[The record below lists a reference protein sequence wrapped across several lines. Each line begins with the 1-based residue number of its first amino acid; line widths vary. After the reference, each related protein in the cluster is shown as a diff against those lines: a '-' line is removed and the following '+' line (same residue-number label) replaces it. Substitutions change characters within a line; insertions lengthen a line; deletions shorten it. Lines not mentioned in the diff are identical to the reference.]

1 MEEKLKKYGPMA
13 VIGAAIVGGIYY
25 LSRNSSGGTS
35 TNNAGY
41 SVVNPP
47 DNSAAVAAAA
57 SMDQSRLALASTG
70 LQTLASLTAQ
80 KEDDATKITLSNV
93 AAKNSVDLSTINA
106 NRDITLQQGQLTALD
121 TQSKYSL
128 AQSQIQ
134 NDSAIAIQKEQDDAA
149 IRQQTINANTQ
160 NNAIKAQQ
168 AIAHHNSNVSMITS
182 FIGLVALVAM
192 CYDQTDSALGNRRIY
207 THGDATSYFPGEND
221 KVINNNMGPAFR
233 TPKGGDAQYIRRRGY

>member
-128 AQSQIQ
+128 AQSQ
-134 NDSAIAIQKEQDDAA
+134 DSNATSIAIQKEQDDAA

-160 NNAIKAQQ
+160 NNAIRAQESVAKHSSNTT
-168 AIAHHNSNVSMITS
+168 AILQIVGIAAMIA
-182 FIGLVALVAM
+182 F
-192 CYDQTDSALGNRRIY
+192 CYDQTDNALGNRRIY
-207 THGDATSYFPGEND
+207 THGDATPHYPGGGG
-221 KVINNNMGPAFR
+221 KVINENMGPAFR
-233 TPKGGDAQYIRRRGY
+233 TPEVGNAQYIRTRGY